1 VTTDAV
7 KEWVAAAGVWTP
19 QDRRHALPILYKD
32 DPNTG
37 FALPP
42 ETKNI
47 DDPAQRRRM
56 VALDEFIGGPDGLA
70 LQRTDVVILSGEEDS
85 AGAVAPGLLEKR
97 RASGNEEAR
106 RPILQTLTESP
117 DLTPTGGE
125 REEDRLRQEEDLLSP
140 EERSRR
146 LVHKA
151 GLKDYEVL
159 ALRLW
164 SGPMFVKY
172 NGVLRVGLKAKYT
185 TTLHALVS
193 AIIKLARIGNPEVVY
208 RGLSGRAMTAN
219 DFGNGLFVE
228 KGAQSFTRDLDVAR
242 RYSRSSD
249 PEATAASYVLE
260 VQEGHADQV
269 RVPSLT
275 HARIRT
281 HISKRACTG
290 RAPTS
295 RASATIP
302 SRRRSSTA
310 HWC

>member
-1 VTTDAV
+1 MTTDAV

-19 QDRRHALPILYKD
+19 QDRRHTLPILYKN

-37 FALPP
+37 FALPV
-42 ETKNI
+42 ETKHI

-56 VALDEFIGGPDGLA
+56 VSLDEFMGGPDGLT
-70 LQRTDVVILSGEEDS
+70 LERTDVVFPSGEEHPGDS
-85 AGAVAPGLLEKR
+85 AGAAARGLWERR
-97 RASGNEEAR
+97 RASGNQGVR
-106 RPILQTLTESP
+106 CPRLQTGTESP
-117 DLTPTGGE
+117 NFAPIGGE
-125 REEDRLRQEEDLLSP
+125 SEGDRPPQEEDFLSP

-172 NGVLRVGLKAKYT
+172 NGVLREGRKATYT

-193 AIIKLARIGNPEVVY
+193 AVIKLARIGTPEVVY
-208 RGLSGRAMTAN
+208 RGLLGRAMTAN
-219 DFGNGLFVE
+219 DFGKGLFVE

-242 RYSRSSD
+242 KYSRSSD
-249 PEATAASYVLE
+249 HEATAASYVLE

-269 RVPSLT
+269 SISSMT
-275 HARIRT
+275 HARTCT
-281 HISKRACTG
+281 HICMPALAG
-290 RAPTS
+290 R
-295 RASATIP
+295 
-302 SRRRSSTA
+302 
-310 HWC
+310 